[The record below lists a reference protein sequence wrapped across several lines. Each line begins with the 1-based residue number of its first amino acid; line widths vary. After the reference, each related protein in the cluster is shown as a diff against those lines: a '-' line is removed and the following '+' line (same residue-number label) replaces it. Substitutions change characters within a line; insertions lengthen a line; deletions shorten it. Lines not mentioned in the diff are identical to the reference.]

1 MTQVQGGG
9 GAGNGTIATARWQ
22 GGLRPPAQVVLDG
35 SSFKSD
41 CRPEDVE
48 SREMKPAAEGAS
60 APQGGGP
67 EWTAGD
73 RHSRQDLIR
82 HALRGDPG
90 ARLQEPVSRRGSY
103 PVAERGVERL
113 DWCPWLR
120 GADPARVAERRSQS
134 HVRIRDAARSGF

>member
-48 SREMKPAAEGAS
+48 SREMKPGAEGAS

-67 EWTAGD
+67 SGRPATVI
-73 RHSRQDLIR
+73 L
-82 HALRGDPG
+82 
-90 ARLQEPVSRRGSY
+90 ARTSSGTHCEAILVHGYKNPY
-103 PVAERGVERL
+103 PVE
-113 DWCPWLR
+113 
-120 GADPARVAERRSQS
+120 
-134 HVRIRDAARSGF
+134 VRIRSQNGGWSGWTGVRGSVEPIPRE